1 MKYMGSSIFALFFQ
15 YKGYAVGGR
24 VVFRGL
30 LEEGNLL
37 SPPKVRVIR
46 FQK

>member
-1 MKYMGSSIFALFFQ
+1 MKYVGSNIFALFFQ
-15 YKGYAVGGR
+15 YKEYAVGGG

-37 SPPKVRVIR
+37 SPPKVRVVR